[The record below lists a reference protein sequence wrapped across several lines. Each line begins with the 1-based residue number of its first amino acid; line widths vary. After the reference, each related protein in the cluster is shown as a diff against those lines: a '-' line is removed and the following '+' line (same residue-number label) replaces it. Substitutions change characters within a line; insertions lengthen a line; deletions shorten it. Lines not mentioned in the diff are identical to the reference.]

1 MKAPLYSKEGKKKSE
16 VVLNPEV
23 FGVRVNQRLL
33 NLVRNGYAANLR
45 SGTAHTKTRG
55 NVSGGGKKP
64 WKQKGTGRARAGS
77 NRSPL
82 WKGGGTIF
90 GPLTRDYSVHLSQ
103 SMRTS
108 ALASALSF
116 KAAEKKLVVLESIKL
131 STSKTKEWVDL
142 MKAQPTDGRRALC
155 VVKESDA
162 NLKKASRNMLEWID
176 VKEARNFTAYDVLQR
191 DRLIIDQDALA
202 AIEARVVGTK
212 STKEAG
218 AK

>member
-16 VVLNPEV
+16 VVLNPKV

-33 NLVRNGYAANLR
+33 NLIRNGYAANLR

-64 WKQKGTGRARAGS
+64 WRQKGTGRARAGS
-77 NRSPL
+77 TRSPL

-103 SMRTS
+103 SMRLS
-108 ALASALSF
+108 ALASALSS
-116 KAAEKKLVVLESIKL
+116 KALDKKLVVLEAVKL
-131 STSKTKEWVDL
+131 DSAKTKEWVDL
-142 MKAQPTDGRRALC
+142 VKAQPLDGRRALC
-155 VVKESDA
+155 VVKEADE
-162 NLKKASRNMLEWID
+162 NIRRASRNMREWVE

-191 DRLIIDQDALA
+191 DRLMIDQEALA
-202 AIEARVVGTK
+202 VIDQRIV
-212 STKEAG
+212 G

>member
-16 VVLNPEV
+16 VVLNPKV

-64 WKQKGTGRARAGS
+64 WRQKGTGRARAGS
-77 NRSPL
+77 SRSPL
-82 WKGGGTIF
+82 WRGGGTIF

-103 SMRTS
+103 SMRLS
-108 ALASALSF
+108 ALASALSS
-116 KAAEKKLVVLESIKL
+116 KALDKKLVVLEEVKL
-131 STSKTKEWVDL
+131 NSAKTKEWADMV
-142 MKAQPTDGRRALC
+142 KAQPLDGRRALC
-155 VVKESDA
+155 VVKTADE
-162 NLKKASRNMLEWID
+162 NIRRASRNLREWIE

-191 DRLIIDQDALA
+191 DRLMIDQEALSV
-202 AIEARVVGTK
+202 IDQRIVGEK
-212 STKEAG
+212 
-218 AK
+218 

>member
-16 VVLNPEV
+16 IVLNPKV

-77 NRSPL
+77 SRSPL
-82 WKGGGTIF
+82 WRGGGTIF

-116 KAAEKKLVVLESIKL
+116 KAAEKKLVVLEGVKL
-131 STSKTKEWVDL
+131 SSPKTKEWVD
-142 MKAQPTDGRRALC
+142 MVKAQPLDGRRALC
-155 VVKESDA
+155 VVKETDE
-162 NLKKASRNMLEWID
+162 NIRRASKNMREWID

-191 DRLIIDQDALA
+191 DRLMIDQEALA
-202 AIEARVVGTK
+202 VIDQRIVGTK
-212 STKEAG
+212 
-218 AK
+218 

>member
-16 VVLNPEV
+16 VVLNPKV

-33 NLVRNGYAANLR
+33 NLIRNGYAANLR

-64 WKQKGTGRARAGS
+64 WRQKGTGRARAGS

-90 GPLTRDYSVHLSQ
+90 GPLTRDYSQHLSQ
-103 SMRTS
+103 SMRLS
-108 ALASALSF
+108 ALASALSS
-116 KAAEKKLVVLESIKL
+116 KALDKKLVVLEEVKMNSP
-131 STSKTKEWVDL
+131 KTKEWVDL
-142 MKAQPTDGRRALC
+142 VKAQPLDGRRALC
-155 VVKESDA
+155 VVKTADE
-162 NLKKASRNMLEWID
+162 NIRRASRNMREWIE

-191 DRLIIDQDALA
+191 DRLMIDQEALA
-202 AIEARVVGTK
+202 VIDQRIVGEK
-212 STKEAG
+212 
-218 AK
+218 

>member
-16 VVLNPEV
+16 VVLNPKV

-33 NLVRNGYAANLR
+33 NLIRNGYAANLR

-64 WKQKGTGRARAGS
+64 WRQKGTGRARAGS

-90 GPLTRDYSVHLSQ
+90 GPLTRDYSQHLSQ
-103 SMRTS
+103 SMRLA
-108 ALASALSF
+108 ALASALSS
-116 KAAEKKLVVLESIKL
+116 KALDKKLVVLEEVKMNSP
-131 STSKTKEWVDL
+131 KTKEWVDL
-142 MKAQPTDGRRALC
+142 VKAQPLDGRRALC
-155 VVKESDA
+155 VVKTADE
-162 NLKKASRNMLEWID
+162 NIRRASRNMREWIE

-191 DRLIIDQDALA
+191 DRLMIDQEALA
-202 AIEARVVGTK
+202 VIDQRIVGEK
-212 STKEAG
+212 
-218 AK
+218 

>member
-16 VVLNPEV
+16 VVLNPKV
-23 FGVRVNQRLL
+23 FGVRVNERLL

-64 WKQKGTGRARAGS
+64 WRQKGTGRARAGS
-77 NRSPL
+77 TRSPL
-82 WKGGGTIF
+82 WRGGGTIF

-103 SMRTS
+103 SMRNS

-116 KAAEKKLVVLESIKL
+116 KAAEKKLVVLEEVKMNSPK
-131 STSKTKEWVDL
+131 TSEWVD
-142 MKAQPTDGRRALC
+142 MVKAQPLDGRRALC
-155 VVKESDA
+155 VVKEMTE
-162 NLKKASRNMLEWID
+162 NVRRASKNMREWVE

-191 DRLIIDQDALA
+191 DRLTVDQEALAVIDQR
-202 AIEARVVGTK
+202 IV
-212 STKEAG
+212 G

>member
-16 VVLNPEV
+16 VVLNPKV

-33 NLVRNGYAANLR
+33 NLIRNGYAANLR

-64 WKQKGTGRARAGS
+64 WRQKGTGRARAGS

-90 GPLTRDYSVHLSQ
+90 GPLTRDYSQHLSQ
-103 SMRTS
+103 SMRLS
-108 ALASALSF
+108 ALASALSS
-116 KAAEKKLVVLESIKL
+116 KALDKKLVVLEDVKMNSP
-131 STSKTKEWVDL
+131 KTKEWVDL
-142 MKAQPTDGRRALC
+142 VKAQPLDGRRALC
-155 VVKESDA
+155 VVKTADD
-162 NLKKASRNMLEWID
+162 NIRRASRNMREWIE

-191 DRLIIDQDALA
+191 DRLMIDQEALA
-202 AIEARVVGTK
+202 VIDQRIVGEK
-212 STKEAG
+212 
-218 AK
+218 

>member
-16 VVLNPEV
+16 VVLNPKV
-23 FGVRVNQRLL
+23 FGVRVNERLL

-64 WKQKGTGRARAGS
+64 WRQKGTGRARAGS
-77 NRSPL
+77 TRSPL
-82 WKGGGTIF
+82 WRGGGTIF

-103 SMRTS
+103 SMRNS

-116 KAAEKKLVVLESIKL
+116 KAAEKKLVVLEEVKMNSPK
-131 STSKTKEWVDL
+131 TSEWVD
-142 MKAQPTDGRRALC
+142 MVKAQPLDGRRALC
-155 VVKESDA
+155 VVKEMTE
-162 NLKKASRNMLEWID
+162 NVRRASKNMREWVE

-191 DRLIIDQDALA
+191 DRLMVDQEALAVIDQR
-202 AIEARVVGTK
+202 IV
-212 STKEAG
+212 G